1 MSGTSSEHNRSVS
14 PVAATSRR
22 FRFTRRQGTLLVIGV
37 TGAVVA
43 FVFWKNPGHK
53 PQPPA
58 KPESVRIAQV
68 ATYEPPP
75 TPKPVAFRPTGTPPP
90 ESAPAL
96 NQVIKQTVTG
106 KKDQGPEE
114 YLSFSVQEAVP
125 SSAPPA
131 GNKASDSA
139 DPYPIAFKGQ
149 QFPGAKTAPAVD
161 PTFMLMPGLYHC
173 VLDTAID
180 STIPGPFQCH
190 TTKPIMSETG
200 VILMGAG
207 TKIWGNYQPASGV
220 DQGRLVSV
228 TGMAQTPDNVF
239 VPLDGPAADGLGR
252 TGIPGNED
260 DHTFQRFGGAVL
272 LALSSNV
279 ASVLSAALSKS
290 GSTYLNINTGDISTL
305 ASEILRTTVN
315 IPPTITVWQGTD
327 VAIWI
332 RYPIDFSAS
341 YRLRPIN
348 AAQ

>member
-1 MSGTSSEHNRSVS
+1 M
-14 PVAATSRR
+14 
-22 FRFTRRQGTLLVIGV
+22 VIGV

-43 FVFWKNPGHK
+43 FVFWKNPGRK
-53 PQPPA
+53 SEQPA

-75 TPKPVAFRPTGTPPP
+75 APKPVAFPPAAPPP
-90 ESAPAL
+90 ETAPAF
-96 NQVIKQTVTG
+96 NQAIKQTMTG
-106 KKDQGPEE
+106 KKDQGPET
-114 YLSFSVQEAVP
+114 YLSFSVQEAAP
-125 SSAPPA
+125 SSAAPA
-131 GNKASDSA
+131 ANKTGDPAA
-139 DPYPIAFKGQ
+139 PYPIAFKGQ
-149 QFPGAKTAPAVD
+149 QFPGVKTGPAVD

-207 TKIWGNYQPASGV
+207 TKIWGNYQPVSGV
-220 DQGRLVSV
+220 AQGRLVSV

-290 GSTYLNINTGDISTL
+290 GSTYLNINTGDLTSL
-305 ASEILRTTVN
+305 ASEILRNTVN
-315 IPPTITVWQGTD
+315 IPPTVTVWQGTD
-327 VAIWI
+327 VAVWI